1 MKTAL
6 VIATY
11 NWKEAL
17 YLVLQSIKRQTVFPD
32 EIIIADDGSRED
44 TKLVI
49 DKFREEINI
58 PVKHIWQEDLGYN
71 KTKIVN
77 KAIAASTSDY
87 IIQLDGDCILSRTL
101 VEDHVKNAQKNTY
114 LYGTR
119 ANILPQYVEEVF
131 QNEKI
136 SFNFF
141 SKEIK
146 NRTRTLHI
154 PILAKLYK
162 PHSGVSNKVRGC
174 NYSFWKKDFFDV
186 NGYSEDFEGW
196 GLDDS
201 DLVIR
206 LNNKGVKGRRLRYIG
221 VVFHIYHKTSS
232 RNTVNAK
239 EKALQDYIKN
249 KTIRCIKGVNQYI
262 SKD

>member
-6 VIATY
+6 VIVTY

-17 YLVLQSIKRQTVFPD
+17 YLVLQSIKIQSILPD
-32 EIIIADDGSRED
+32 EIVIADDGSRED
-44 TKLVI
+44 TKQVI
-49 DKFREEINI
+49 DEFRAEISVPI
-58 PVKHIWQEDLGYN
+58 KHIWQEDLGYN
-71 KTKIVN
+71 KTRIVN
-77 KAIAASTSDY
+77 KAIAATTADY
-87 IIQLDGDCILSRTL
+87 IIQIDGDCILSKTL
-101 VEDHVKNAQKNTY
+101 IEDHIKNAQENTY

-119 ANILPQYVEEVF
+119 ANILPQYVDKIFETK
-131 QNEKI
+131 KI

-146 NRTRTLHI
+146 NKTRTLRI
-154 PILAKLYK
+154 PLFAKLYK
-162 PHSGVSNKVRGC
+162 PHSGVSDKVRGC
-174 NYSFWKKDFFDV
+174 NYSFMKKDFMEI

-221 VVFHIYHKTSS
+221 VVFHIYHKPSS
-232 RNTVNAK
+232 RNTVNVK

-262 SKD
+262 QE